1 MKKSISFFFSLR
13 PFEKFGFQN
22 FLRLFWSDSCGEK
35 LGDRNDAKHLSSCC
49 VSSGA
54 FSAVCSVIWAEFGPE
69 VMKKLQTLIILV
81 LLAQI
86 RVSAHKANT

>member
-1 MKKSISFFFSLR
+1 MKNVNFVLFLPELR
-13 PFEKFGFQN
+13 PFESLGFQN

-35 LGDRNDAKHLSSCC
+35 LGDRNHAKHLSSCC
-49 VSSGA
+49 VSSGP
-54 FSAVCSVIWAEFGPE
+54 FSAVWAEFGQE